1 MIITT
6 EAEELGKGMSEDDRY
21 EPDVSEGD
29 SEGDSY
35 PIDEF
40 DLVSSPNDFNTKT
53 LVDFIDSGV
62 IIIPGFQRNFVWDI
76 RRSSR
81 LIESLIVGLPVPQM
95 FLYEQARNEF
105 LVIDGQQRLMS
116 IYYFVKGRFPRKAKL
131 AELRLASQG
140 RSTISA
146 GILSD
151 DEYFSDFR
159 LNLPVSAPEK
169 PNRFHRQRYST
180 LSEGYQTSFD
190 LRTIR
195 NMLVRQV
202 GPAGDGAMYEI
213 FNRLNSGGVNLTP
226 QEIRR
231 CAYDS
236 DFYDMLYLTNTKE
249 EWRKLVGTRIPDIHM
264 KDVEILLRGFAMLI
278 DGESYAPSLSK
289 FLNKF
294 SQKARGY
301 GDRDLKQ
308 LNLLLDSFLASC
320 QELPS
325 DAFHSV
331 QSRFSPMVFE
341 SVFVAVCREA
351 YESDTSVKGKVALG
365 SLNRLKGDKEF
376 QSATQSETTR
386 TSNVKKRIERAQEIL
401 VLA

>member
-1 MIITT
+1 MTLT
-6 EAEELGKGMSEDDRY
+6 NETQDLEGRREDDKY

-29 SEGDSY
+29 SESDSY
-35 PIDEF
+35 PIDQF
-40 DLVSSPNDFNTKT
+40 DLVSTPNDFNTKT

-62 IIIPGFQRNFVWDI
+62 IKIPGFQRNFVWDI
-76 RRSSR
+76 RRASR
-81 LIESLIVGLPVPQM
+81 LIESMIVGLPVPQM
-95 FLYEQARNEF
+95 FLYEQARDKY

-116 IYYFVKGRFPRKAKL
+116 IYYFVKGKFPRKEKL

-140 RSTISA
+140 NSA
-146 GILSD
+146 VPADILSD
-151 DEYFSDFR
+151 EEYFNDFR
-159 LNLPVSAPEK
+159 LSLPANAPGK
-169 PNRFHRQRYST
+169 PNRFHRQRYSS
-180 LSEGYQTSFD
+180 LDESYQVSFD

-195 NMLVRQV
+195 NILVRQV
-202 GPAGDGAMYEI
+202 GPAGDEAMYEI

-231 CAYDS
+231 CMYDS
-236 DFYDMLYLTNTKE
+236 EFYEMLYLTNTE
-249 EWRKLVGTRIPDIHM
+249 ESWRRLVGTRIPDVHM

-278 DGESYAPSLSK
+278 DGATYTPSMIR
-289 FLNKF
+289 FLNSF
-294 SQKARGY
+294 SKNAKSYDKSKLEHLR
-301 GDRDLKQ
+301 K
-308 LNLLLDSFLASC
+308 LLDSFLDSC
-320 QELPS
+320 QHLPS
-325 DAFHSV
+325 NAFHSA

-351 YESDTSVKGKVALG
+351 YESGMRVKGKVALD

-386 TSNVKKRIERAQEIL
+386 TSNVKKRIDRALEIL